1 MMVPSR
7 HDLTPGET
15 GTVAGM
21 PLSLW
26 ELVGLHA
33 MSLQVLSHPLPP
45 PPSPKHPHF
54 EQGMMTSWG
63 RHRAPG
69 DVSFINGAVGMG
81 GHGQGIE
88 KHVGER
94 RLALG

>member
-45 PPSPKHPHF
+45 PPLPQTPPLRAGNDD
-54 EQGMMTSWG
+54 ELGQTPGSW
-63 RHRAPG
+63 RCE
-69 DVSFINGAVGMG
+69 FY
-81 GHGQGIE
+81 
-88 KHVGER
+88 
-94 RLALG
+94 